1 MRVPV
6 LYGQGERGG
15 FRSEVD
21 YIFRRFSW
29 NFSESWDGLAEA
41 EFPDVPVELK
51 QELLSFLEPEE
62 LDFSPE
68 ERYRHSLGKSSPE
81 ILMAKH
87 GKITRIV
94 DAVVYPKEGRSQQI
108 LSELHRRGFNATI
121 YGGGT
126 SVSGSLLL
134 SGKKNTVSIDTR
146 NFRKFILR
154 NNIAIVG
161 SGLRGVEAER
171 AANRNGF
178 TLGNFP
184 ESFIY
189 STIGGW
195 VSTKA
200 TGQESNYYGG
210 IEDLILGV
218 KMETSSGSLQDDL
231 VPRESSGMQPRDL
244 SLGSDGRNGLITEVA
259 MKTFP
264 MPEGRYYNSR
274 VYGSFYDGIASL
286 SRMKI
291 FPAVAR
297 LSDETETEFALMGA
311 GDSSALKL
319 FRGYIKL
326 RGYSKGSLLVIV
338 NNNRAVLPDKKG
350 SISTGSGPAKSWEK
364 GRYSRP
370 GFANILWKSGLVP
383 DTLETSA
390 TWENIW
396 NLYAETKKAFYS
408 LRQEKGFGGEIMAHL
423 SHLYREGACIYF
435 TFIIKG
441 ENELELLQELRDK
454 LIRTFMSNGGSV
466 THHHGKG
473 RFFLPYMD
481 SFLLKAQESYSDP
494 LLGGER

>member
-1 MRVPV
+1 MKVPV
-6 LYGQGERGG
+6 LYGQGEMEG
-15 FRSEVD
+15 FRNEVE
-21 YIFRRFSW
+21 YISKKFSW
-29 NFSESWDGLAEA
+29 NLSESWDGMAYA
-41 EFPDVPVELK
+41 EFPTTPDELK
-51 QELLSFLEPEE
+51 TELLSFLEPEE
-62 LDFSPE
+62 VDFSPE

-87 GKITRIV
+87 GRITRIV
-94 DAVVYPKEGRSQQI
+94 DAVVFPKEERAQLI
-108 LSELHRRGFNATI
+108 LSELRQHGFKATI

-134 SGKKNTVSIDTR
+134 SGKEKTVSIDTR
-146 NFRKFILR
+146 NFRKFIAR
-154 NNIAIVG
+154 NHFAIVG
-161 SGLRGVEAER
+161 SGLRGAEAER
-171 AANRNGF
+171 AANSNRL

-184 ESFIY
+184 ESFIH

-195 VSTKA
+195 VATKA

-210 IEDLILGV
+210 MENLTLGV
-218 KMETSSGSLQDDL
+218 KMETSGGTLQDDL
-231 VPRESSGMQPRDL
+231 VPRESVGIQPRDL

-264 MPEGRYYNSR
+264 LPDGRYYNSR
-274 VYGSFYDGIASL
+274 IYNSFYDGITSL
-286 SRMKI
+286 SKMKV

-311 GDSSALKL
+311 GDSAALKL
-319 FRGYIKL
+319 FRGYLKL
-326 RGYSKGSLLVIV
+326 RGHSKGSLLVIV
-338 NNNRAVLPDKKG
+338 NNNRAVLPGRKN
-350 SISTGSGPAKSWEK
+350 SISTGSGPAKSWEN

-370 GFANILWKSGLVP
+370 GLANILWKSGLVP

-396 NLYAETKKAFYS
+396 AVYAETRKAFYS
-408 LRQEKGFGGEIMAHL
+408 FRQAKGFQGEIMAHL

-435 TFIIKG
+435 TFIIRG
-441 ENELELLQELRDK
+441 ESELELLQELRDV
-454 LIRTFMSNGGSV
+454 LIRSFMANGGSA

-481 SFLLKAQESYSDP
+481 SLLLKAQESYSDP